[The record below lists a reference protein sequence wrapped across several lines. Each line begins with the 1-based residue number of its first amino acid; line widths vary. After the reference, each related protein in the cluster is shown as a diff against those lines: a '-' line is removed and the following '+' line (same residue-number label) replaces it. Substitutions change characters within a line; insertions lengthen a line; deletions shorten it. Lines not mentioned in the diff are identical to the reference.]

1 LYDNT
6 LSFPLKA
13 EYERVNSTFEGTK
26 SAIARHSDQSDHP
39 ADPPPDFN
47 PDGDGGDD
55 GGQGGAGPGPPPG
68 GSTTVVVGDPIAPEV
83 VDVPPIIPVKI
94 PLHDPTIVG
103 EVKYPSYRLGKAADG
118 VIYLDQNGKW
128 SSSTRTADRTLFERM
143 VIVTCLPHVL

>member
-1 LYDNT
+1 LVWDLEGFHEVDFSKHSTHMHQKVRNPHHSKHIYSYDNT

-26 SAIARHSDQSDHP
+26 SAIARHSDQSDYP

-55 GGQGGAGPGPPPG
+55 GDQGGAGLGPPPG

-83 VDVPPIIPVKI
+83 VDVPPRIPVKI
-94 PLHDPTIVG
+94 PLHDL
-103 EVKYPSYRLGKAADG
+103 PSLAR
-118 VIYLDQNGKW
+118 
-128 SSSTRTADRTLFERM
+128 
-143 VIVTCLPHVL
+143 